1 MKSIFGKKI
10 GMTRVFTENGDSVGV
25 TVVKVAKVTVVK
37 SKTIEKDGYNAVVV
51 GFGDIREKL
60 VSKPKKGL
68 FSKAG
73 LEPMRYL
80 KEIKLE
86 DGETLELG
94 ASFGVDIFK
103 PGEKVHVSGRSRG
116 LGFQGTV
123 KRHGFAG
130 GPKTHGQSD
139 RLRAPGSIG
148 SASYPARVFK
158 GTRMSGHMGNK
169 NVTVKNLKVFSV
181 ESDQSLLL
189 IEGVVP
195 GPKNSMLFVR
205 KAGY

>member
-1 MKSIFGKKI
+1 
-10 GMTRVFTENGDSVGV
+10 MTRVFTENGDSVGV

-37 SKTIEKDGYNAVVV
+37 TKTIEKDGYNAVVV

-68 FSKAG
+68 FTKAG

-86 DGETLELG
+86 DGETLEPG
-94 ASFGVDIFK
+94 ATFGVDIFK

-158 GTRMSGHMGNK
+158 GTRMSGRMGNE

-181 ESDQSLLL
+181 EPDQSLLL

>member
-1 MKSIFGKKI
+1 
-10 GMTRVFTENGDSVGV
+10 MTRVFTENGDSVGV

-37 SKTIEKDGYNAVVV
+37 SKTVEKDGYNAVVV
-51 GFGDIREKL
+51 GFGDIRDKL
-60 VSKPKKGL
+60 VSKPKRGV

-86 DGETLELG
+86 DGETLEPG
-94 ASFGVDIFK
+94 ATFGVDIFN
-103 PGEKVHVSGRSRG
+103 PGEKVHVSARSRG

-158 GTRMSGHMGNK
+158 GMKMSGRMGNK

-181 ESDQSLLL
+181 ESDQSLL
-189 IEGVVP
+189 IP
-195 GPKNSMLFVR
+195 R
-205 KAGY
+205 